1 MTRYYSA
8 RGIFGQALNQMAA
21 SRQERDEQ
29 L

>member
-8 RGIFGQALNQMAA
+8 SGIFGQALNQMAA
-21 SRQERDEQ
+21 SREEWHEY